1 MKIPRLSRR
10 WRIVRNL
17 VAAAVL
23 AVLLWAYAGFPPPT
37 EGLALKWEAESY
49 FTEPGEIVLQVAGE
63 EPEESPIEFWLTGR
77 SFDELILTHRNG
89 YLSAYDHRWRIFHD
103 ASFEDVFPIVDGRCR
118 VETRDYDYLG
128 TYSITIEGQPVTV
141 EIARKKVEW

>member
-49 FTEPGEIVLQVAGE
+49 FTESGEIVLQVAGE
-63 EPEESPIEFWLTGR
+63 EPEESPIEF
-77 SFDELILTHRNG
+77 
-89 YLSAYDHRWRIFHD
+89 
-103 ASFEDVFPIVDGRCR
+103 
-118 VETRDYDYLG
+118 
-128 TYSITIEGQPVTV
+128 
-141 EIARKKVEW
+141 